1 MFHNQLFPSFGRHI
15 FFNSTLPSNITKP
28 IFPSINSAHFL
39 TTCFFPSFYSGAA
52 IACHKFVISFSFG
65 LEMVEEGTR
74 RAVVALY
81 VFTFAAMTAIGIGI
95 GLGVS
100 ATASE
105 SKAYIASSASLQ
117 GKEGRDPN
125 PI

>member
-1 MFHNQLFPSFGRHI
+1 MPTNLCFNDFGT
-15 FFNSTLPSNITKP
+15 FFDNW
-28 IFPSINSAHFL
+28 
-39 TTCFFPSFYSGAA
+39 FFPLLFSPGAA

-74 RAVVALY
+74 RVVVALY

-117 GKEGRDPN
+117 GKEDEIR
-125 PI
+125 I